1 MLDKIKR
8 WFKGNPEPPVV
19 EPTSDRERIIA
30 VGRALGKAIGSSGGL
45 DTTKLF
51 LVVGVVAGEAIAIC
65 GRELGGEWLSDVCQ
79 TLGLSKKEAHDAF
92 AAGLAM
98 PPQRRDGLR
107 RAATDLRAEIA
118 PPLQAICAQAP
129 HKELLQLSA
138 AMELLRYV
146 SEKLEAAGDA
156 EYRLHRPRL
165 ITDMIG
171 IAATTSQRER
181 AARM

>member
-1 MLDKIKR
+1 MRDEI
-8 WFKGNPEPPVV
+8 
-19 EPTSDRERIIA
+19 DRQRIIA
-30 VGRALGKAIGSSGGL
+30 VGRALGSAIGSSGRL

-51 LVVGVVAGEAIAIC
+51 LLVGVVAGEAIAIC
-65 GRELGGEWLSDVCQ
+65 GRALGGEWLADVCQ
-79 TLGLSKKEAHDAF
+79 TLGLSKQQAHDAF
-92 AAGLAM
+92 AAGLVM
-98 PPQRRDGLR
+98 PPPRRDQLR
-107 RAATDLRAEIA
+107 RAAADLRAEIA
-118 PPLQAICAQAP
+118 PPLQAICAQVP

-171 IAATTSQRER
+171 MAVATSKLER